1 MIKTKFLALALLL
14 IGTAVSPVSAKE
26 YKAALFGVKSDGTT
40 NNTRSIQK
48 AVDFI
53 SENGGGELAFYVGRY
68 LTGTIHL
75 KSNVTIVIK
84 EGAALMA
91 STSPYDYDYVNGT
104 AALIVADT
112 AKNIGITG
120 KGLIDGQGT
129 LVTGHYNTQAAQGNL
144 AAGAGGAVGHDLF
157 GIHPVANR
165 AAGPL
170 VDAGAGIGT
179 GELGQVQ
186 GLGLAVVITQG
197 DGIGGDG
204 GNHAGLL
211 GLQADFGIHSGLV
224 LHTGADNRTL
234 GLEQRHCLSLHVRAH
249 QCTVCVIV
257 FQERNHRSCNRNDHL
272 RGNIHKVNAIL
283 FDFQNLF
290 PITSR
295 NLAICKV
302 SVFGQRFVC
311 LSSTSAVI

>member
-1 MIKTKFLALALLL
+1 MIKTKFLALTLLL

-144 AAGAGGAVGHDLF
+144 AAGKNTVPALIYMNGCTGVTVEGILLNNSAEDVAIFNNCTDVTVTGITVDSKLNPATAGVVLEGCTNVKLNESFIDVPAAALQTKGAASKG
-157 GIHPVANR
+157 
-165 AAGPL
+165 
-170 VDAGAGIGT
+170 
-179 GELGQVQ
+179 
-186 GLGLAVVITQG
+186 
-197 DGIGGDG
+197 
-204 GNHAGLL
+204 
-211 GLQADFGIHSGLV
+211 
-224 LHTGADNRTL
+224 
-234 GLEQRHCLSLHVRAH
+234 
-249 QCTVCVIV
+249 
-257 FQERNHRSCNRNDHL
+257 
-272 RGNIHKVNAIL
+272 
-283 FDFQNLF
+283 
-290 PITSR
+290 
-295 NLAICKV
+295 V
-302 SVFGQRFVC
+302 SVTNSITPNGKKISPRK
-311 LSSTSAVI
+311 

>member
-144 AAGAGGAVGHDLF
+144 AAGKNTVPALIYMNGCTGVTVEGILLNNSAEDVAIFNNCTATAGVVLEGCTNVKLNESFIDVPAAALQTKGAASKG
-157 GIHPVANR
+157 
-165 AAGPL
+165 
-170 VDAGAGIGT
+170 
-179 GELGQVQ
+179 
-186 GLGLAVVITQG
+186 
-197 DGIGGDG
+197 
-204 GNHAGLL
+204 
-211 GLQADFGIHSGLV
+211 
-224 LHTGADNRTL
+224 
-234 GLEQRHCLSLHVRAH
+234 
-249 QCTVCVIV
+249 
-257 FQERNHRSCNRNDHL
+257 
-272 RGNIHKVNAIL
+272 
-283 FDFQNLF
+283 
-290 PITSR
+290 
-295 NLAICKV
+295 V
-302 SVFGQRFVC
+302 SVTNSITPNGKKISPRK
-311 LSSTSAVI
+311 

>member
-48 AVDFI
+48 AVDF
-53 SENGGGELAFYVGRY
+53 GELAFYVGRY

-144 AAGAGGAVGHDLF
+144 AAGKNTVPALIYMNGCTGVTVEGILLNNSAEDVAIFNNCTDVTVTGITVDSKLNPATAGVVLEGCTNVKLNESFIDVPAAALQTKGAASKG
-157 GIHPVANR
+157 
-165 AAGPL
+165 
-170 VDAGAGIGT
+170 
-179 GELGQVQ
+179 
-186 GLGLAVVITQG
+186 
-197 DGIGGDG
+197 
-204 GNHAGLL
+204 
-211 GLQADFGIHSGLV
+211 
-224 LHTGADNRTL
+224 
-234 GLEQRHCLSLHVRAH
+234 
-249 QCTVCVIV
+249 
-257 FQERNHRSCNRNDHL
+257 
-272 RGNIHKVNAIL
+272 
-283 FDFQNLF
+283 
-290 PITSR
+290 
-295 NLAICKV
+295 V
-302 SVFGQRFVC
+302 SVTNSITPNGKKISPRK
-311 LSSTSAVI
+311 

>member
-53 SENGGGELAFYVGRY
+53 SENGELAFYVGRY

-144 AAGAGGAVGHDLF
+144 AAGKNTVPALIYMNGCTGVTVEGILLNNSATAGVVLEGCTNVKLNESFIDVPAAALQTKGAASKG
-157 GIHPVANR
+157 
-165 AAGPL
+165 
-170 VDAGAGIGT
+170 
-179 GELGQVQ
+179 
-186 GLGLAVVITQG
+186 
-197 DGIGGDG
+197 
-204 GNHAGLL
+204 
-211 GLQADFGIHSGLV
+211 
-224 LHTGADNRTL
+224 
-234 GLEQRHCLSLHVRAH
+234 
-249 QCTVCVIV
+249 
-257 FQERNHRSCNRNDHL
+257 
-272 RGNIHKVNAIL
+272 
-283 FDFQNLF
+283 
-290 PITSR
+290 
-295 NLAICKV
+295 V
-302 SVFGQRFVC
+302 SVTNSITPNGKKISPRK
-311 LSSTSAVI
+311 

>member
-144 AAGAGGAVGHDLF
+144 AAGKNTVPALIYMNGCTGVTVEGILLNNSAEDVAIFNNCTDVTVTGITVDSKLNPATAGVVLEGCTNVKLNESFIDVPAAALQTKGAASKGVSVTNS
-157 GIHPVANR
+157 ITPN
-165 AAGPL
+165 GPL
-170 VDAGAGIGT
+170 T
-179 GELGQVQ
+179 R
-186 GLGLAVVITQG
+186 TQG
-197 DGIGGDG
+197 PNRGTVPKPATVRL
-204 GNHAGLL
+204 GN
-211 GLQADFGIHSGLV
+211 
-224 LHTGADNRTL
+224 R
-234 GLEQRHCLSLHVRAH
+234 
-249 QCTVCVIV
+249 
-257 FQERNHRSCNRNDHL
+257 
-272 RGNIHKVNAIL
+272 
-283 FDFQNLF
+283 
-290 PITSR
+290 
-295 NLAICKV
+295 
-302 SVFGQRFVC
+302 SVFPPPEFRRGKQTEPPEKPTDR
-311 LSSTSAVI
+311 SSG

>member
-75 KSNVTIVIK
+75 KS
-84 EGAALMA
+84 
-91 STSPYDYDYVNGT
+91 TSPYDYDYVNGT

-144 AAGAGGAVGHDLF
+144 AAGKNTVPALIYMNGCTGVTVEGILLNNSAEDVAIFNNCTDVTVTGITVDSKLNPATAGGNQQH
-157 GIHPVANR
+157 HP
-165 AAGPL
+165 
-170 VDAGAGIGT
+170 
-179 GELGQVQ
+179 
-186 GLGLAVVITQG
+186 
-197 DGIGGDG
+197 
-204 GNHAGLL
+204 
-211 GLQADFGIHSGLV
+211 
-224 LHTGADNRTL
+224 
-234 GLEQRHCLSLHVRAH
+234 QR
-249 QCTVCVIV
+249 Q
-257 FQERNHRSCNRNDHL
+257 
-272 RGNIHKVNAIL
+272 K
-283 FDFQNLF
+283 
-290 PITSR
+290 
-295 NLAICKV
+295 NLAAQISEPLPCV
-302 SVFGQRFVC
+302 R
-311 LSSTSAVI
+311 

>member
-1 MIKTKFLALALLL
+1 MIKTKFLALAILL

-129 LVTGHYNTQAAQGNL
+129 LVTGHYNTQAAR
-144 AAGAGGAVGHDLF
+144 ATSP
-157 GIHPVANR
+157 PV
-165 AAGPL
+165 
-170 VDAGAGIGT
+170 
-179 GELGQVQ
+179 
-186 GLGLAVVITQG
+186 
-197 DGIGGDG
+197 
-204 GNHAGLL
+204 
-211 GLQADFGIHSGLV
+211 
-224 LHTGADNRTL
+224 RT
-234 GLEQRHCLSLHVRAH
+234 RCPR
-249 QCTVCVIV
+249 
-257 FQERNHRSCNRNDHL
+257 
-272 RGNIHKVNAIL
+272 
-283 FDFQNLF
+283 
-290 PITSR
+290 
-295 NLAICKV
+295 
-302 SVFGQRFVC
+302 
-311 LSSTSAVI
+311 

>member
-91 STSPYDYDYVNGT
+91 STSPYDYDYV
-104 AALIVADT
+104 
-112 AKNIGITG
+112 IGITG

-144 AAGAGGAVGHDLF
+144 AAGKNTVPALIYMNGCTGVTVEGILLNNSAEDVAIFNNCTDVTVTGITVDSKLNPATAGVVLEGCTNVKLNESFIDVPAAALQTKGAASKG
-157 GIHPVANR
+157 
-165 AAGPL
+165 
-170 VDAGAGIGT
+170 
-179 GELGQVQ
+179 
-186 GLGLAVVITQG
+186 
-197 DGIGGDG
+197 
-204 GNHAGLL
+204 
-211 GLQADFGIHSGLV
+211 
-224 LHTGADNRTL
+224 
-234 GLEQRHCLSLHVRAH
+234 
-249 QCTVCVIV
+249 
-257 FQERNHRSCNRNDHL
+257 
-272 RGNIHKVNAIL
+272 
-283 FDFQNLF
+283 
-290 PITSR
+290 
-295 NLAICKV
+295 V
-302 SVFGQRFVC
+302 SVTNSITPNGKKISPRK
-311 LSSTSAVI
+311 

>member
-120 KGLIDGQGT
+120 
-129 LVTGHYNTQAAQGNL
+129 HYNTQAAQGNL
-144 AAGAGGAVGHDLF
+144 ATGKNTVPALIYMNGCTGVTVEGILLNNSAEDVAIFNNCTDVTVTGITVDSKLNPATAGVVLEGCTNVKLNESFIDVPAAALQTKGAASKG
-157 GIHPVANR
+157 
-165 AAGPL
+165 
-170 VDAGAGIGT
+170 
-179 GELGQVQ
+179 
-186 GLGLAVVITQG
+186 
-197 DGIGGDG
+197 
-204 GNHAGLL
+204 
-211 GLQADFGIHSGLV
+211 
-224 LHTGADNRTL
+224 
-234 GLEQRHCLSLHVRAH
+234 
-249 QCTVCVIV
+249 
-257 FQERNHRSCNRNDHL
+257 
-272 RGNIHKVNAIL
+272 
-283 FDFQNLF
+283 
-290 PITSR
+290 
-295 NLAICKV
+295 V
-302 SVFGQRFVC
+302 SVTNSITPNGKKISPRK
-311 LSSTSAVI
+311 

>member
-144 AAGAGGAVGHDLF
+144 AAGKNTVPAL
-157 GIHPVANR
+157 IYY
-165 AAGPL
+165 
-170 VDAGAGIGT
+170 
-179 GELGQVQ
+179 
-186 GLGLAVVITQG
+186 GLHYIT
-197 DGIGGDG
+197 
-204 GNHAGLL
+204 
-211 GLQADFGIHSGLV
+211 
-224 LHTGADNRTL
+224 
-234 GLEQRHCLSLHVRAH
+234 
-249 QCTVCVIV
+249 
-257 FQERNHRSCNRNDHL
+257 
-272 RGNIHKVNAIL
+272 
-283 FDFQNLF
+283 
-290 PITSR
+290 P
-295 NLAICKV
+295 
-302 SVFGQRFVC
+302 
-311 LSSTSAVI
+311 

>member
-26 YKAALFGVKSDGTT
+26 YKAALC
-40 NNTRSIQK
+40 
-48 AVDFI
+48 
-53 SENGGGELAFYVGRY
+53 GGELAFYVGRY

-144 AAGAGGAVGHDLF
+144 AAGKNTVPALIYMNGCTGVTVEGILLNNSAEDVAIFNNCTDVTVTGITVDSKLNPATAGVVLEGCTNVKLNESFIDVPAAALQTKGAASKG
-157 GIHPVANR
+157 
-165 AAGPL
+165 
-170 VDAGAGIGT
+170 
-179 GELGQVQ
+179 
-186 GLGLAVVITQG
+186 
-197 DGIGGDG
+197 
-204 GNHAGLL
+204 
-211 GLQADFGIHSGLV
+211 
-224 LHTGADNRTL
+224 
-234 GLEQRHCLSLHVRAH
+234 
-249 QCTVCVIV
+249 
-257 FQERNHRSCNRNDHL
+257 
-272 RGNIHKVNAIL
+272 
-283 FDFQNLF
+283 
-290 PITSR
+290 
-295 NLAICKV
+295 V
-302 SVFGQRFVC
+302 SVTNSITPNGKKISPRK
-311 LSSTSAVI
+311 